1 MLALILSLALYG
13 ETLREYKEEVMH
25 DMNGFYQEIKQFDRD
40 DSMGKTIVKQMEFMV
55 VARNYQQADLITLIY
70 LDFKV
75 KVASTIMSEI
85 EKIQERAKKENYEK
99 K

>member
-1 MLALILSLALYG
+1 MALILSLALYG